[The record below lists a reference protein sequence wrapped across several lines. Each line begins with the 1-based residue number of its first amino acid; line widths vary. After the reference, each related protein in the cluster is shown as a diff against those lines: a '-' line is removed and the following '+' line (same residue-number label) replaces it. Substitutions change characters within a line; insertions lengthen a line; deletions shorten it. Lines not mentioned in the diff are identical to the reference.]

1 MVENFPL
8 LRFALTRPRRAEA
21 LDLAVSPRYY
31 NDDDNDQR
39 ESFSDAG
46 AAINLPDGAMIE

>member
-21 LDLAVSPRYY
+21 LDLAVSPTYC

-39 ESFSDAG
+39 EASQKLALQSIFRTV
-46 AAINLPDGAMIE
+46 L